1 MNKMTID
8 LKVSGIEP
16 MKKLVELLADNYAR
30 LPSAIQE
37 AIGELYAEE
46 RTCWDIDHFKHIGI
60 EPGHVRVI
68 VDGVET
74 SKITAIYPDE
84 AEMMIIGEG
93 IRKFTSL
100 QVINSSTGEPICGVG
115 NGDKE

>member
-1 MNKMTID
+1 MTKMTIE

-16 MKKLVELLADNYAR
+16 MKKIVELLTDNYQS
-30 LPSAIQE
+30 LPRELQD